1 MQASFI
7 SAPLITAPV
16 ISASV
21 AGPSIFAIHSLYL
34 GGDQSPLN
42 DSDADE
48 DRDPESYLDLEILGL
63 DDFVDADKIDP
74 TLTSDIDSAS
84 LG

>member
-7 SAPLITAPV
+7 SPLHARP
-16 ISASV
+16 SV
-21 AGPSIFAIHSLYL
+21 FAIQSLYL

-74 TLTSDIDSAS
+74 TLTSDIDSAG

>member
-7 SAPLITAPV
+7 STSL
-16 ISASV
+16 
-21 AGPSIFAIHSLYL
+21 AGPAVFAIHRLHL

-48 DRDPESYLDLEILGL
+48 DRDPESYLYLEILVL
-63 DDFVDADKIDP
+63 DDFADADKIDP
-74 TLTSDIDSAS
+74 TITSDIDSAS